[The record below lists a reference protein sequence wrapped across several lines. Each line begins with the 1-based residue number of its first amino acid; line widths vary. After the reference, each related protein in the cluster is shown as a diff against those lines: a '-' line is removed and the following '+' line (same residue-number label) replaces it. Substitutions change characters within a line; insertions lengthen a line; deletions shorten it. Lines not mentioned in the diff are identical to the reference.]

1 MKKKVFVI
9 MPFVEANSRDQT
21 SLTKFFED
29 HIKEPLENNKDLQDR
44 FVVMRS
50 SDDFLILD
58 NILLDLA
65 NADVVVCDLSGTQA
79 NPNVIYELGI
89 RFSISH
95 KPVILIRE
103 KAETNKSMFD
113 VAGLHTF
120 QYSIHD
126 TKALERHLIKKVKEY
141 DDDPS
146 RYSSPVL
153 KVLNHEAAFWM
164 QLPIRKASAFL
175 GGISSAAEA
184 NLKAFSK
191 ALEIFLRKK
200 GCNDFNPSV
209 PEKVYQSIE
218 FYSDAPDTFEDFN
231 YNISSIPSLDSY
243 LSSVYLL
250 GLVEESVE
258 KNFRT
263 YAMHYSL
270 HFNRGNSSFFWNT
283 RFDEVHAYAVETLIL
298 MNMCRTTINIL
309 KSKPESDERKS
320 LIDVMNKQLSAS
332 EFKGI

>member
-9 MPFVEANSRDQT
+9 MPFVQANARDQI

-44 FVVMRS
+44 FLVSRS
-50 SDDFLILD
+50 ADDFLILD

-65 NADVVVCDLSGTQA
+65 NADVVVCDLSGVQA

-103 KAETNKSMFD
+103 QAETNKSMFD

-120 QYSIHD
+120 HYSMQD

-141 DDDPS
+141 DDDPT

-153 KVLNHEAAFWM
+153 KILNHEAAFWM

-184 NLKAFSK
+184 NLRAFSK
-191 ALEIFLRKK
+191 ALEIYLKK
-200 GCNDFNPSV
+200 RGVSDFYSEV
-209 PEKVYQSIE
+209 PEKVYKSIE
-218 FYSDAPDTFEDFN
+218 LYADQPDIFDGFE

-258 KNFRT
+258 KSFRT

-270 HFNRGNSSFFWNT
+270 HFNRGNSSFFWSS

-309 KSKPESDERKS
+309 KSKPEGEERKS
-320 LIDVMNKQLSAS
+320 LIKSLNEQLSVS

>member
-9 MPFVEANSRDQT
+9 MPFVQANGRDQA

-29 HIKEPLENNKDLQDR
+29 HIKEPLENNKDLQDK
-44 FVVMRS
+44 FIVARS
-50 SDDFLILD
+50 DDDFLILD

-65 NADVVVCDLSGTQA
+65 NADIVVCDLSGIQA

-103 KAETNKSMFD
+103 QAETNKSMFD
-113 VAGLHTF
+113 VAGLHAF
-120 QYSIHD
+120 YYSMND
-126 TKALERHLIKKVKEY
+126 TKGLERHLVKKVKEY
-141 DDDPS
+141 DEDPT

-153 KVLNHEAAFWM
+153 KILNHEAAFWM

-175 GGISSAAEA
+175 GGIASAAEA
-184 NLKAFSK
+184 NLRAFSK
-191 ALEIFLRKK
+191 ALEIFLGNR
-200 GCNDFNPSV
+200 GHNGFINNSA
-209 PEKVYQSIE
+209 ETVYRSIE
-218 FYSDAPDTFEDFN
+218 NFEGKPELFDEFE
-231 YNISSIPSLDSY
+231 YHISSIPSLDSY

-250 GLVEESVE
+250 GLVEESIE

-270 HFNRGNSSFFWNT
+270 HFNRGNSRLFWNSK
-283 RFDEVHAYAVETLIL
+283 FEEVHAYAVETLIL
-298 MNMCRTTINIL
+298 MNMCRATINIL
-309 KSKPESDERKS
+309 KSKPESLERKQF
-320 LIDVMNKQLSAS
+320 IEVMNKQLSAS
-332 EFKGI
+332 EFKGF

>member
-1 MKKKVFVI
+1 MRKKVFVI
-9 MPFVEANSRDQT
+9 MPFVQANARDQA

-29 HIKEPLENNKDLQDR
+29 HIKEPLENNKDLHDK
-44 FVVMRS
+44 FVVSRS
-50 SDDFLILD
+50 ADDFLILD
-58 NILLDLA
+58 HILLDLA
-65 NADVVVCDLSGTQA
+65 NADIVVCDLSGVQA

-95 KPVILIRE
+95 KPVILVRE
-103 KAETNKSMFD
+103 QADTNKSMFD

-120 QYSIHD
+120 HYTMQD

-141 DDDPS
+141 DDDPT

-153 KVLNHEAAFWM
+153 KILNHEAAFWM

-175 GGISSAAEA
+175 GGIASAAEA
-184 NLKAFSK
+184 NLRAFSK
-191 ALEIFLRKK
+191 ALDIYLRKI
-200 GCNDFNPSV
+200 GHHDFVHDV
-209 PEKVYQSIE
+209 PEKVYKSIE
-218 FYSDAPDTFEDFN
+218 LYANTPEIFNDFN

-270 HFNRGNSSFFWNT
+270 HFNRGNSSFFWNS

-309 KSKPESDERKS
+309 KSKPESESRKK
-320 LIDVMNKQLSAS
+320 LIDVMNNQLSAS